1 MENILYSEPYKSCS
15 MMGALR
21 IAVNFENA
29 VCIINGPAGC
39 SFFCRN
45 TVLQINGYI
54 HPLIKSKEINIYTT
68 NFDENDVIF
77 GANKKLIKIIEQIYN
92 KKQPKMIFVFNCCV
106 SEVIGEDLNE
116 IEFELKDKIDSV
128 IVPVRS
134 AGFKGDH
141 RVGMK
146 LMNELIFDKLVK
158 NQIRNQKKLSVNIL
172 GEMDVNYSTTRELT
186 NILVDGGI
194 DVVCRIPGKV
204 GIDSIRNSVNAALN
218 IIICGSASY
227 VLAEKYKETYGIPYI
242 KGSKMYSIT
251 GTFEVYKE
259 IYDLFNL
266 STEKLILRRNKAW
279 EEVEEFRK
287 KLIGK
292 KAFIIAGA
300 RRAIGYALVLKE
312 LGMEVAYMFSESTV
326 GYTEPNTFKELANE
340 VICDEWDDEIR
351 KKIEEQRPSLVI
363 STIPELTLPIRTISR
378 VIDDFAGF
386 DGTVKMAKYV
396 TNILENKKGTVYWQ
410 TLDL

>member
-1 MENILYSEPYKSCS
+1 MENITYSEPYKSCS

-21 IAVNFENA
+21 IAVNFENT

-45 TVLQINGYI
+45 TILQINGYM

-77 GANKKLIKIIEQIYN
+77 GANKKLIKIIEQIYI
-92 KKQPKMIFVFNCCV
+92 KKHPKMIFIFNCCV

-116 IEFELKDKIDSV
+116 IEYELKDKIDSV
-128 IVPVRS
+128 IIPVRS

-146 LMNELIFDKLVK
+146 MMNKLLFDKLVK
-158 NQIRNQKKLSVNIL
+158 TQIRNPIDFSVNIL
-172 GEMDVNYSTTRELT
+172 GEMDVNYSTTKELT
-186 NILVDGGI
+186 NILEDGGI
-194 DVVCRIPGKV
+194 SIACRIPGRE
-204 GIDSIRNSVNAALN
+204 GIERIKNSVNAALN
-218 IIICGSASY
+218 IIICGSASF

-242 KGSKMYSIT
+242 KGNKLYSIA

-259 IYDLFNL
+259 IYGFFNL
-266 STEKLILRRNKAW
+266 PIEALIMKRNKALKDI
-279 EEVEEFRK
+279 EEYRK
-287 KLIGK
+287 KVVGK
-292 KAFIIAGA
+292 KVFIIAGA
-300 RRAIGYALVLKE
+300 RRAMGYALALKE
-312 LGMEVAYMFSESTV
+312 IGMEVNYIFSESV
-326 GYTEPNTFKELANE
+326 AEYTERNAFEELANE
-340 VICDEWDDEIR
+340 VVCDEWDDNIR
-351 KKIEEQRPSLVI
+351 KKIEEQNPSLVI

-386 DGTVKMAKYV
+386 EGTVKMAKYV
-396 TNILENKKGTVYWQ
+396 TDILENKKRTVYWQ
-410 TLDL
+410 ALDM